1 MDVFIRARYPLIY
14 IVSYEEQRILKI
26 LSRMASERDKQ
37 LFIWSITSG
46 IRKADDPM
54 KVDEATRDPI
64 AALNHIERQTYPAI
78 FVLHDFH
85 SYLNDQT
92 VTRKLRELMS
102 NLKDTY
108 ETIVILSPTLNIPI
122 ELEKDMAVVEFE
134 LPVKEDLLKLLDEIV
149 EVVGKTGEVKI
160 DLNDEVKNSLVKAA
174 LGLTLN
180 EAENAFAKA
189 IVVDKSLGP
198 ADIERVLSEK
208 EQVIKKSQIL
218 EYYHTDEKMADV
230 GGLNN
235 LKDWVIKRSVA
246 FDDKAKSFGLPE
258 PKGVLLIGVQGCG
271 KSLTCKAISGLWKM
285 PLLRFDVGRVFSGIV
300 GSSEDN
306 MRRAIRT
313 AESVAPSILWID
325 EIEKSL
331 SGVQSSSFSDSG
343 TSARVFS
350 TFLTWLQEKKK
361 PVFVVATANNIQLLP
376 PELLRK
382 GRFDEIFFVDLPT
395 MEERKVIFS
404 IHISKRKRDPAK
416 FDLNAVARESEG
428 FSGAEIEQVVIS
440 ALFDAFVKN
449 VELTTDDLIANI
461 KATVPLSQTMRE
473 DIASLRSWAA
483 TRARPASSVHSAKN
497 SSGRKIEL

>member
-1 MDVFIRARYPLIY
+1 
-14 IVSYEEQRILKI
+14 
-26 LSRMASERDKQ
+26 
-37 LFIWSITSG
+37 
-46 IRKADDPM
+46 
-54 KVDEATRDPI
+54 
-64 AALNHIERQTYPAI
+64 
-78 FVLHDFH
+78 
-85 SYLNDQT
+85 
-92 VTRKLRELMS
+92 
-102 NLKDTY
+102 
-108 ETIVILSPTLNIPI
+108 
-122 ELEKDMAVVEFE
+122 LEKDVAVVEFDLPGKEE
-134 LPVKEDLLKLLDEIV
+134 LTKLLDEIV
-149 EVVGKTGEVKI
+149 EVIGKTGEI
-160 DLNDEVKNSLVKAA
+160 AINLNDGVKEKLVNAA
-174 LGLTLN
+174 MGLTLN

-189 IVVDKSLGP
+189 IVADKSLGP

-218 EYYHTDEKMADV
+218 EYYHTNEKMADV
-230 GGLNN
+230 GGLDS
-235 LKDWVIKRSVA
+235 LKDWIIKRSVA
-246 FDDKAKSFGLPE
+246 FDDKAKAFGLPE

-271 KSLTCKAISGLWKM
+271 KSLTCKAISGLWKI

-313 AESVAPSILWID
+313 AESVARSILWID

-395 MEERKVIFS
+395 AEERKQIFS
-404 IHISKRKRDPAK
+404 IHLKKRKREPDK
-416 FDLNAVARESEG
+416 FDLTGIARESEG

-440 ALFDAFVKN
+440 ALFDAFVRGS
-449 VELTTDDLIANI
+449 ELTTDDIILNI

-473 DIASLRSWAA
+473 EIASLRSWAA
-483 TRARPASSVHSAKN
+483 TRARLASSAGGKKN
-497 SSGRKIEL
+497 SPGRKIEL